1 LSLLK
6 SQWRKIELG
15 KSSLSG
21 LRQDIRTSSGVN
33 DPKAVRI
40 VKPQEEENL
49 VTIVMSVVV
58 VITGLVVVIKGMV
71 AVKK

>member
-1 LSLLK
+1 LP
-6 SQWRKIELG
+6 
-15 KSSLSG
+15 G
-21 LRQDIRTSSGVN
+21 LHQDIRANSGIN

-40 VKPQEEENL
+40 VKPQEEENRE
-49 VTIVMSVVV
+49 TIAMSVVV